1 MVRLVPE
8 SRTALVHL
16 RDFIELLDVA
26 VQFARKYQRKSSLDL
41 EQNFLLQI
49 LIIMHNIFSSEFLLI
64 IFIFSDEFLLI
75 IFIKVSLI
83 VLLVERQRRRS
94 VIE

>member
-1 MVRLVPE
+1 
-8 SRTALVHL
+8 
-16 RDFIELLDVA
+16 
-26 VQFARKYQRKSSLDL
+26 
-41 EQNFLLQI
+41 
-49 LIIMHNIFSSEFLLI
+49 MHNIFSSEFLLI

-83 VLLVERQRRRS
+83 VLLVERQRRGS